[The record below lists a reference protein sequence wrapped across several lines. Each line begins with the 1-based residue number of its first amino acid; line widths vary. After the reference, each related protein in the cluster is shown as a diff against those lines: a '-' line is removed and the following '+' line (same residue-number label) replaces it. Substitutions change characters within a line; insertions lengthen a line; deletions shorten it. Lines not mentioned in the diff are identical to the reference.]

1 MSGPCSAS
9 GSGVVMGGEPLSGGG
24 REPVRKFVWRVKT
37 EDRKT

>member
-1 MSGPCSAS
+1 MRAVISTWTTP
-9 GSGVVMGGEPLSGGG
+9 VKPVGG